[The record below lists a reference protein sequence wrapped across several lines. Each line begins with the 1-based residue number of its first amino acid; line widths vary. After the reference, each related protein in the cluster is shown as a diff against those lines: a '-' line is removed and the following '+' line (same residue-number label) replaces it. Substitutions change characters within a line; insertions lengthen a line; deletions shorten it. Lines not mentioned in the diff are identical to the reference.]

1 VPAAL
6 AGRDLNVMSRAV
18 GVARLVGFAAII
30 ALCVSCAP
38 APIYRPIKG
47 GDVDTGTGTLED
59 VRQQLKGTWAL
70 LAYEVYENGKPH
82 RLPAQGQM
90 TYDEFGNL
98 KLVGQLKQTGTGAAA
113 AKPPMLLN
121 YSGRAVID
129 VRSHEL
135 RLLDVNEGAEP
146 LPGNIADAVTP
157 ANVRKYDLK
166 ADTLALTVL
175 DAKGQPTAS
184 SSWKRQP

>member
-1 VPAAL
+1 
-6 AGRDLNVMSRAV
+6 MSR
-18 GVARLVGFAAII
+18 VARLVVIGT
-30 ALCVSCAP
+30 LVSLSVSCAP

-47 GDVDTGTGTLED
+47 GDVDTGAGTLEA

-70 LAYEVYENGKPH
+70 LAYEVYENGKAH
-82 RLPAQGQM
+82 RIPAQGEM

-98 KLVGQLKQTGTGAAA
+98 KLVGQLKQTGTAAA
-113 AKPPMLLN
+113 SAKPPMLLN
-121 YSGRAVID
+121 YAGRAVID
-129 VRSHEL
+129 VRTHEL

-175 DAKGQPTAS
+175 DPKGQPTAS
-184 SSWKRQP
+184 SSWKKQP